1 MNTNQ
6 KTSQGYVTKEINET
20 WKCITLR
27 NNFLF
32 FKIMQDEKRLQE
44 LLRRVLPEINIKKLK
59 VVGEKTIQAGVD
71 IHGVRLDVYAEDESG
86 RPFTIEMQVN
96 NTDNIPKRMRFY
108 SSMVDSQ
115 VLDKGERY
123 EELPD
128 SFIVIICC
136 FDLYGMG
143 LHKYS
148 FRAKCD
154 QVDGLAMGD
163 GVKYVVLNTTSFAD
177 DVDSDLRAFLDYVEG
192 RDVKDDSYIAE
203 LDEAVVKARMNKRWR
218 KEYMTVEQER
228 MHRDSFVERRGEERK
243 LISQVVRKMQIGQ
256 EDTEIAEDLMEELD
270 SVRRIMQ
277 AANECGPTA
286 EINEVYNYIHRNDGY
301 EKI

>member
-1 MNTNQ
+1 MYTKNERA
-6 KTSQGYVTKEINET
+6 QGYALKQAAEA
-20 WKCITLR
+20 WKTITLK
-27 NNFLF
+27 NNYLF
-32 FKIMQDEKRLQE
+32 FKIMQDEKRLRE
-44 LLRRVLPEINIKKLK
+44 LLRRTLPEIRIKKLRI
-59 VVGEKTIQAGVD
+59 VGEKTIQAGVD
-71 IHGVRLDVYAEDESG
+71 IHGVRLDVYAEDETG
-86 RPFTIEMQVN
+86 RPFTIEMQIN

-115 VLDKGERY
+115 MLDKGDKYER
-123 EELPD
+123 LPD
-128 SFIVIICC
+128 SFIIIICC

-148 FRAKCD
+148 FRSKCD

-177 DVDSDLRAFLDYVEG
+177 DVDSELRAFLDYVEG
-192 RDVKDDSYIAE
+192 RDVRDDSYIAE
-203 LDEAVVKARMNKRWR
+203 LDEAVVKARKNKRWR

-228 MHRDSFVERRGEERK
+228 MHRDSFVERRGKE
-243 LISQVVRKMQIGQ
+243 LDCLMVVRRMMQKGF
-256 EDTEIAEDLMEELD
+256 DVDEIVDCVSREASLVESYMSAL
-270 SVRRIMQ
+270 
-277 AANECGPTA
+277 NECGPTA